1 MSNTE
6 DMELR
11 TYKTIIKDFMQSI
24 QMLHQIHYIQQI
36 RSCKDIFKL
45 YKLIN
50 RVQVCVFKYLLN
62 ATSNSAFSF
71 FRLVSLHGRLLKIL
85 ISA

>member
-1 MSNTE
+1 
-6 DMELR
+6 MELR

-24 QMLHQIHYIQQI
+24 QILHQIHYIQQI
-36 RSCKDIFKL
+36 RSCKDIFKH

-62 ATSNSAFSF
+62 ATSNPAFSF
-71 FRLVSLHGRLLKIL
+71 FRLVSLHGILLKIL